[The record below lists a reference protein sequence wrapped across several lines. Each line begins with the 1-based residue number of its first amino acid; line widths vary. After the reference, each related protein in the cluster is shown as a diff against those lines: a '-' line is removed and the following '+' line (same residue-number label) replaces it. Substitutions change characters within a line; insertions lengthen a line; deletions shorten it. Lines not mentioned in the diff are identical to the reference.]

1 VKRSGVEPSPAP
13 RPPENRGTRWKRTL
27 LLVPL
32 LVGLFFVAVTERGHP
47 ANGKAG
53 ARGTLMAAL
62 TDPLSLFADR
72 SPGGRGAGALLSTKP
87 MKTAMADPGPEERV
101 LAGVRDRDP
110 PADGLPE
117 LPGLNDP
124 AFAAGPGVPPAGG
137 GAPGDPGGGSPSF
150 APFSSLPGLGG
161 PGFISG
167 GGGPPGSGPPGSG
180 PPGSDPPGG
189 VGGGPPGL
197 PPVLSAV
204 PEPGTWAMLIF
215 GFFAVGAA
223 MRRRVRIQAGSARV
237 Q

>member
-1 VKRSGVEPSPAP
+1 M
-13 RPPENRGTRWKRTL
+13 NRGTRWKRTL

-32 LVGLFFVAVTERGHP
+32 LVGLFFVAVAERGHP
-47 ANGKAG
+47 ASGKAG
-53 ARGTLMAAL
+53 ARGALMAAL

-110 PADGLPE
+110 PVDGLPE

-124 AFAAGPGVPPAGG
+124 AFAAAPGGLPPGGGPGDPADPPAGG
-137 GAPGDPGGGSPSF
+137 SPFS
-150 APFSSLPGLGG
+150 PFSSLPPLGG
-161 PGFISG
+161 PGFVSG
-167 GGGPPGSGPPGSG
+167 GGGPPGSDPPGSG
-180 PPGSDPPGG
+180 PPGTDPPGVG
-189 VGGGPPGL
+189 PPGGGPPGL

-223 MRRRVRIQAGSARV
+223 MRRRVRMQAGSARV